1 MDVGDHDNSSGRQA
15 DMIPDDI
22 EDESQAQLLVLELLS
37 DLISRCV
44 GIVGERSR
52 VAEIF
57 KQTSKNAVS
66 SLIKALEIFA
76 FAHSFQETEST
87 DTMNKLM
94 EQPPDVVIDAALA
107 RARIAELSTNRA
119 HNLLRLFKHQ
129 ASPIRMRL
137 PQLRARASKS
147 SGIPAKSDTESD
159 SIPSDISNGRKP
171 GQVFSV
177 DTASTKPVNLK
188 TLVLCDRKVVALAAT
203 SKSLRSHSPIQRR
216 RTKYLVCNSTSVP
229 TVWHAISPGS
239 DASSAGDV
247 RASGS
252 QSIQLQYSI
261 QTKCEKAAQR
271 RDGRIKKVSAR
282 KLDEKP
288 LRNDLDQ
295 DPVASL
301 SKSDLN
307 NMQDTNRS
315 RQSFRKYQEL
325 ETAEL
330 SNPFLQ
336 MSLSP
341 GVKISIEP
349 LEKLHKEQEFRW
361 NDEKSELLTEI
372 RTFKSKEQEARQQ
385 KMHYQ
390 KKINNQAVES
400 QFYRERIKVLE
411 KANERETKRRFQ
423 MEETIDELRSE
434 MDKIR
439 ALFIKQEQ
447 GFQQRERIEKQKHE
461 AMLEKLQL
469 EVQKT
474 REELHHERQCRLKE
488 QLNRSEQKL
497 DISKP
502 GASSSSSPQA
512 SKSTLDVSYFL
523 NNSAHLPDKVKGI
536 MEEWRLKMEEA
547 LLESEKPRPDSG
559 KAGSLLPNDRE
570 DVTREKRCKHCTAT
584 VWPKSTYVQE
594 YTSACSSDMEPL
606 EVRDA
611 NDSNMPPPLDDSEE
625 VRQGITLQVNGQ
637 QHKSSTRTL
646 GTNTVH
652 SQHSDTGMRCNE
664 AKYSADSFPDYDP
677 RQKITEWEDRLQ
689 AENSHEY
696 KELDPGVRDKLKDGR
711 VTYPV
716 LDVIQDSDLQLCKD
730 IQMWYNPGHFS

>member
-1 MDVGDHDNSSGRQA
+1 MSTTARGATQA
-15 DMIPDDI
+15 RSTWT
-22 EDESQAQLLVLELLS
+22 EESLELKKERENVLS
-37 DLISRCV
+37 
-44 GIVGERSR
+44 
-52 VAEIF
+52 
-57 KQTSKNAVS
+57 VS
-66 SLIKALEIFA
+66 
-76 FAHSFQETEST
+76 Q
-87 DTMNKLM
+87 
-94 EQPPDVVIDAALA
+94 
-107 RARIAELSTNRA
+107 R
-119 HNLLRLFKHQ
+119 LLQ
-129 ASPIRMRL
+129 
-137 PQLRARASKS
+137 
-147 SGIPAKSDTESD
+147 
-159 SIPSDISNGRKP
+159 
-171 GQVFSV
+171 
-177 DTASTKPVNLK
+177 
-188 TLVLCDRKVVALAAT
+188 
-203 SKSLRSHSPIQRR
+203 
-216 RTKYLVCNSTSVP
+216 
-229 TVWHAISPGS
+229 
-239 DASSAGDV
+239 
-247 RASGS
+247 
-252 QSIQLQYSI
+252 
-261 QTKCEKAAQR
+261 
-271 RDGRIKKVSAR
+271 
-282 KLDEKP
+282 
-288 LRNDLDQ
+288 
-295 DPVASL
+295 
-301 SKSDLN
+301 
-307 NMQDTNRS
+307 
-315 RQSFRKYQEL
+315 
-325 ETAEL
+325 
-330 SNPFLQ
+330 
-336 MSLSP
+336 
-341 GVKISIEP
+341 

>member
-44 GIVGERSR
+44 GIVGEHSR
-52 VAEIF
+52 VAEMF

-66 SLIKALEIFA
+66 SLINTLEIFA
-76 FAHSFQETEST
+76 FVHSFQETEST

-216 RTKYLVCNSTSVP
+216 RTKYSVCNSTSVP

-261 QTKCEKAAQR
+261 QTKCEKAVQR

-349 LEKLHKEQEFRW
+349 VSSIFCKTLWMR
-361 NDEKSELLTEI
+361 
-372 RTFKSKEQEARQQ
+372 
-385 KMHYQ
+385 
-390 KKINNQAVES
+390 VG
-400 QFYRERIKVLE
+400 VL
-411 KANERETKRRFQ
+411 
-423 MEETIDELRSE
+423 
-434 MDKIR
+434 
-439 ALFIKQEQ
+439 
-447 GFQQRERIEKQKHE
+447 
-461 AMLEKLQL
+461 
-469 EVQKT
+469 
-474 REELHHERQCRLKE
+474 
-488 QLNRSEQKL
+488 
-497 DISKP
+497 
-502 GASSSSSPQA
+502 
-512 SKSTLDVSYFL
+512 
-523 NNSAHLPDKVKGI
+523 
-536 MEEWRLKMEEA
+536 
-547 LLESEKPRPDSG
+547 
-559 KAGSLLPNDRE
+559 
-570 DVTREKRCKHCTAT
+570 
-584 VWPKSTYVQE
+584 
-594 YTSACSSDMEPL
+594 
-606 EVRDA
+606 
-611 NDSNMPPPLDDSEE
+611 
-625 VRQGITLQVNGQ
+625 
-637 QHKSSTRTL
+637 
-646 GTNTVH
+646 
-652 SQHSDTGMRCNE
+652 
-664 AKYSADSFPDYDP
+664 
-677 RQKITEWEDRLQ
+677 
-689 AENSHEY
+689 
-696 KELDPGVRDKLKDGR
+696 
-711 VTYPV
+711 
-716 LDVIQDSDLQLCKD
+716 
-730 IQMWYNPGHFS
+730 